1 MKAKWGTSK
10 TEHLRL
16 SRESETEGDY
26 LPPGANARCERWS
39 STNSSHSVAP
49 KPFWLA
55 FNPANPLRLRV
66 PANNYEITLLEK
78 KQNIFI
84 VMRTFLLLIC
94 LFLI

>member
-55 FNPANPLRLRV
+55 FSPANPLRLRV
-66 PANNYEITLLEK
+66 PVNIDEITLVEK
-78 KQNIFI
+78 NK
-84 VMRTFLLLIC
+84 TFLLL
-94 LFLI
+94 